1 MASSILGAFEG
12 VKTKK
17 KNKDDIQYI
26 YYKDIRSATK
36 KTGILVILK
45 NLQKILLKTA

>member
-17 KNKDDIQYI
+17 KNKDDIQYLLQR
-26 YYKDIRSATK
+26 YKTCTK
-36 KTGILVILK
+36 KQGYW
-45 NLQKILLKTA
+45 

>member
-26 YYKDIRSATK
+26 YYKKIE
-36 KTGILVILK
+36 ILVILK

>member
-26 YYKDIRSATK
+26 YYKDIRSAP
-36 KTGILVILK
+36 KTEILVILK

>member
-17 KNKDDIQYI
+17 KNKE
-26 YYKDIRSATK
+26 
-36 KTGILVILK
+36 ILVILK